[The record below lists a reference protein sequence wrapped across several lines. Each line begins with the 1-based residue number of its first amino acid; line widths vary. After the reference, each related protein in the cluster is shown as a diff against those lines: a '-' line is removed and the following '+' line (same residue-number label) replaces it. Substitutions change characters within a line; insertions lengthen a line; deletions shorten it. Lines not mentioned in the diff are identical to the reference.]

1 MDLELARLYNTPG
14 REVAEVEASTELNKQ
29 AAMELFVKAAS
40 ENNIDLAT
48 LNDEQIGQLWE
59 QAWGTKI
66 AELPPQFAAHMAGK
80 KGDKDGDEHEHGK
93 GEKKEE
99 KHEEKKDDKEKKAA
113 AELAEL
119 QDERTKLAFA
129 DKMGRTMAHAFI
141 NELEQIKTAQAKAGG
156 EKTAA
161 AAPAAEATSASTPV
175 AIKLASAFDQLA
187 VDRAVKIATEAKI
200 DAGEVSRKLAARAEL
215 GFAAS
220 TKVASAPQGNLP
232 AALEI
237 RALEMLEQAG
247 YPVTWS

>member
-1 MDLELARLYNTPG
+1 MDLELARLYSTPG
-14 REVAEVEASTELNKQ
+14 REVAEVEASTEFNKQ
-29 AAMELFVKAAS
+29 AAMELFVKTAT
-40 ENNIDLAT
+40 ENGIDLST
-48 LNDEQIGQLWE
+48 LTNEQIGQLWE

-80 KGDKDGDEHEHGK
+80 KGDKDGDEK
-93 GEKKEE
+93 GEKKDE

-113 AELAEL
+113 AELSEL

-129 DKMGRTMAHAFI
+129 DKMGRTMAHAFV
-141 NELEQIKTAQAKAGG
+141 NELEQIKVAQAKSG

-161 AAPAAEATSASTPV
+161 AGTPAPAAPPATAPV
-175 AIKLASAFDQLA
+175 AIKLAGALEQLA
-187 VDRAVKIATEAKI
+187 VDHAVKIATDAKL
-200 DAGEVSRKLAARAEL
+200 DPGEVSRKLAARAEL

-220 TKVASAPQGNLP
+220 TKLASAPQGNLP
-232 AALEI
+232 AAVEI